1 VGGVVEQ
8 IATYAA
14 RCDGCAQA
22 AFELRAID
30 GAKLCDGCA
39 EKSARIDRRLASTR
53 TGDPVYCDGCGDRV
67 EFDACVAVVARE
79 CGGGV
84 LCGCCKST
92 EIERG
97 SS

>member
-1 VGGVVEQ
+1 VEQ
-8 IATYAA
+8 AATYGT

-22 AFELRAID
+22 AFELRTIN
-30 GAKLCDGCA
+30 GAKLCGSCA

-53 TGDPVYCDGCGDRV
+53 TEDPVFCDGCEDRV
-67 EFDACVAVVARE
+67 EFDARVAVLARE

-84 LCGCCKST
+84 LCVRCKPT
-92 EIERG
+92 EIARG